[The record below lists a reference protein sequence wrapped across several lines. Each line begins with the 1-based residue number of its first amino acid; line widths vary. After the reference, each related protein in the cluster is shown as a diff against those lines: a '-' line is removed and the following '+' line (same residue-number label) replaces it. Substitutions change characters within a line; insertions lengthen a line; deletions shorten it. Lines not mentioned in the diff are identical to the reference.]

1 MHLVVKDFLNSDEL
15 AEIASALPD
24 AEWRDG
30 RATAGYQSRQKKNN
44 QQLEEGSPLARR
56 LGEIIMG
63 RLERTPSFVAAA
75 LPLKMVPPLFN
86 RYGIGETY
94 GDHIDGA
101 IRAIP
106 NSPLRVRNDLSATV
120 FLADPETYDGGELV
134 LQGEGGETR
143 FKLPAGAM
151 LLYEAGCL
159 HRVEPVTRGARYAS
173 FFWVQSMVRDGFC
186 RQLLFDLDNSIQR
199 LAHERIDHPEVTP
212 LTQHYHQLL
221 RLWADT

>member
-1 MHLVVKDFLNSDEL
+1 MHLVINDFLTPEEL
-15 AEIASALPD
+15 ADIQSALPD
-24 AEWRDG
+24 ADWQDG

-44 QQLEEGSPLARR
+44 WQLEEGSPLARR
-56 LGEIIMG
+56 LGEIVML
-63 RLERTPSFVAAA
+63 RLERTPSFVSAA

-86 RYGIGETY
+86 RYGVGETY
-94 GDHIDGA
+94 GDHIDGS

-106 NSPLRVRNDLSATV
+106 GTPLRVRNDLSATV
-120 FLADPETYDGGELV
+120 FLADPDSYDGGELV
-134 LQGEGGETR
+134 LHGDGGEAK
-143 FKLPAGAM
+143 FKLPAGSM

-173 FFWVQSMVRDGFC
+173 FFWVQSMVRDNQC
-186 RQLLFDLDNSIQR
+186 RKLLFDLDNSIQR
-199 LAHERIDHPEVTP
+199 LAGERIDHPELTP

>member
-1 MHLVVKDFLNSDEL
+1 MHLVINDLLTSEEL
-15 AEIASALPD
+15 GEIACALPGAD
-24 AEWRDG
+24 WRDG
-30 RATAGYQSRQKKNN
+30 RATAGYQSRQKKSNA
-44 QQLEEGSPLARR
+44 QLEEGSPLARR
-56 LGEIIMG
+56 LGEIVMA
-63 RLERTPSFVAAA
+63 RLERTPSFVSAA

-86 RYGIGETY
+86 RYEVGETY

-101 IRAIP
+101 IRALP
-106 NSPLRVRNDLSATV
+106 GSPLRVRNDLSATV

-134 LQGEGGETR
+134 LQGDGGEAR
-143 FKLPAGAM
+143 FKLPAGSM

-173 FFWVQSMVRDGFC
+173 FFWVQSMVRDNTH
-186 RQLLFDLDNSIQR
+186 RALLFELDNSIQR
-199 LAHERIDHPEVTP
+199 LARERIDHPELTP

>member
-1 MHLVVKDFLNSDEL
+1 MHLVIDDFLTSEEL
-15 AEIASALPD
+15 AEISSALSGAD
-24 AEWRDG
+24 WQDG

-44 QQLEEGSPLARR
+44 AQLEEGSPLARR
-56 LGEIIMG
+56 LGEIIMA
-63 RLERTPSFVAAA
+63 RLERTPSFVSAA
-75 LPLKMVPPLFN
+75 LPLKLVPPLFN

-106 NSPLRVRNDLSATV
+106 GTPLRVRNDLSATV
-120 FLADPETYDGGELV
+120 FLADPASYDGGELV
-134 LQGEGGETR
+134 LHGDGGEAT
-143 FKLPAGAM
+143 FKLPAGSM

-173 FFWVQSMVRDGFC
+173 FFWVQSMVRDNQC
-186 RQLLFDLDNSIQR
+186 RGLLFDLDNSIQR
-199 LAHERIDHPEVTP
+199 LARERIDHPELTP

>member
-1 MHLVVKDFLNSDEL
+1 MHLVIENFLETEEL
-15 AEIASALPD
+15 AEIASALPG
-24 AEWRDG
+24 AGWRDG
-30 RATAGYQSRQKKNN
+30 RVTAGYQSRQKKNN
-44 QQLEEGSPLARR
+44 AQLEEGSPLARR
-56 LGEIIMG
+56 LGEIIMA
-63 RLERTPSFVAAA
+63 RLERTPVFVSAA

-86 RYGIGETY
+86 RYGEGETY

-106 NSPLRVRNDLSATV
+106 GTPLRVRNDLSATV
-120 FLADPETYDGGELV
+120 FLADPASYDGGELV
-134 LQGEGGETR
+134 LHGDGGEVK
-143 FKLPAGAM
+143 FKLPAGSM

-159 HRVEPVTRGARYAS
+159 HRVEPVTRGVRYAS
-173 FFWVQSMVRDGFC
+173 FFWVQSMVRDNVC

-199 LAHERIDHPEVTP
+199 LARERIDHPEVTP

>member
-1 MHLVVKDFLNSDEL
+1 MHLVIDDFLTSEEL

-24 AEWRDG
+24 ADWIDG

-44 QQLEEGSPLARR
+44 AQLEEGSPLARR
-56 LGEIIMG
+56 LGEIVMA
-63 RLERTPSFVAAA
+63 RLERTPSFVSAA

-106 NSPLRVRNDLSATV
+106 GTPLRVRNDLSATV
-120 FLADPETYDGGELV
+120 FLADPGSYDGGELV
-134 LQGEGGETR
+134 LHGEGGETR

-159 HRVEPVTRGARYAS
+159 HRVEPVTRGVRYAS
-173 FFWVQSMVRDGFC
+173 FFWVQSMVRDNTH
-186 RQLLFDLDNSIQR
+186 RELLFELDNSIQR
-199 LAHERIDHPEVTP
+199 LARERIDHPELTP

>member
-1 MHLVVKDFLNSDEL
+1 MHLVIENFLNSEEL
-15 AEIASALPD
+15 AEIASALPGAD
-24 AEWRDG
+24 WRDG
-30 RATAGYQSRQKKNN
+30 RVTAGYQSRQKKNN
-44 QQLEEGSPLARR
+44 AQLEEGGPLARR
-56 LGEIIMG
+56 LGEIIMA
-63 RLERTPSFVAAA
+63 RLERTPGFVSAA

-86 RYGIGETY
+86 RYGEGETY

-106 NSPLRVRNDLSATV
+106 GTPLRVRNDLSATV
-120 FLADPETYDGGELV
+120 FLADPASYDGGELV
-134 LQGEGGETR
+134 LHGDGGEAK
-143 FKLPAGAM
+143 FKLPAGSM

-159 HRVEPVTRGARYAS
+159 HRVEPVTRGVRYAS
-173 FFWVQSMVRDGFC
+173 FFWVQSMVRDNVC

>member
-1 MHLVVKDFLNSDEL
+1 MHLVIPDLLSPDEL

-24 AEWRDG
+24 ADWQDG

-44 QQLEEGSPLARR
+44 AQLEEGSPLARR
-56 LGEIIMG
+56 LGEIVMA
-63 RLERTPSFVAAA
+63 RLERTPSFVSAA

-86 RYGIGETY
+86 RYEVGETY

-106 NSPLRVRNDLSATV
+106 GTPLRVRNDLSATV
-120 FLADPETYDGGELV
+120 FLAEPDSYDGGDLV
-134 LQGEGGETR
+134 LHGDGGEAR
-143 FKLPAGAM
+143 FKLAAGAM
-151 LLYEAGCL
+151 LLYEAGRL
-159 HRVEPVTRGARYAS
+159 HRVEPVTRGVRYAS
-173 FFWVQSMVRDGFC
+173 FFWVQSMVRDATH
-186 RQLLFDLDNSIQR
+186 RDLLFELDNSIQR
-199 LAHERIDHPEVTP
+199 LARERIDHPEVTP

>member
-1 MHLVVKDFLNSDEL
+1 MHLVIKDFLSSEEL
-15 AEIASALPD
+15 AEITSCLPD
-24 AEWRDG
+24 ADWRDG

-44 QQLEEGSPLARR
+44 AQLEEGSPLARR
-56 LGEIIMG
+56 LGEIVMA
-63 RLERTPSFVAAA
+63 RLERTPSFVSAA

-86 RYGIGETY
+86 RYGVGETY

-106 NSPLRVRNDLSATV
+106 GTPLRVRNDLSATV
-120 FLADPETYDGGELV
+120 FLADPDSYDGGDLV
-134 LQGEGGETR
+134 LHGDGGEAR
-143 FKLPAGAM
+143 FKPAAGSL

-159 HRVEPVTRGARYAS
+159 HRVEPVTRGVRYAS
-173 FFWVQSMVRDGFC
+173 FFWVQSMVRDNTH
-186 RQLLFDLDNSIQR
+186 RELLFDLDNSIQR
-199 LAHERIDHPEVTP
+199 LARERIDHPELTP

>member
-1 MHLVVKDFLNSDEL
+1 MHLVIPDLLSPDEV
-15 AEIASALPD
+15 AEIASALPGAD
-24 AEWRDG
+24 WQDG

-44 QQLEEGSPLARR
+44 AQLEEGSPLARR
-56 LGEIIMG
+56 LGEIVMA
-63 RLERTPSFVAAA
+63 RLERTPSFVSAA

-86 RYGIGETY
+86 RYGVGETY

-106 NSPLRVRNDLSATV
+106 GSPLRVRNDLSATV
-120 FLADPETYDGGELV
+120 FLSEPESYDGGELV
-134 LQGEGGETR
+134 LRGDGGEAR
-143 FKLPAGAM
+143 FKLPAGSM

-159 HRVEPVTRGARYAS
+159 HRVEAVRRGVRYAS
-173 FFWVQSMVRDGFC
+173 FFWVQSMVRDNTQ
-186 RQLLFDLDNSIQR
+186 RALLFDLDNAIQR

-212 LTQHYHQLL
+212 LTQHYHQLV